1 MAVTFKEM
9 LEMPVEVY
17 LIDGTRAAYIDLRVD
32 RNTVPENVHTYEIR
46 DTTDDGG
53 WYIGNVEDFVLV
65 NHAGTMFTA
74 KPLNMRHPDW
84 LSKGVYIDLSDDD
97 EPWEVLDDSMTLEEF
112 LSKEGIRI

>member
-97 EPWEVLDDSMTLEEF
+97 EPREVLDASMTLEEF
-112 LSKEGIRI
+112 LSKAGITI